1 MKLLFKLIAA
11 LVLLIAIVV
20 GSGFFYLDSIAKKA
34 IEEGGEMALGV
45 PTSVEGIHISLLG
58 GEASLS
64 GLTIANAPG
73 FSDSTFMGL
82 GNGGVAVSV
91 ASLLNDTIVIPH
103 VVLSDIHVNLEQQ
116 GKSNNIEPLLANTK
130 KMAGSGQS
138 SSSTAAPAIDSD
150 ASGKKFIVEY
160 FALKNIQVNANL
172 QLLGQ
177 SSKVNLVLPEIELKN
192 LGTAENGLPMDQL
205 IQKVVEAVLAAA
217 QSSSA
222 QFSPELAKLLKGE
235 LGDLKNIKGQVIGK
249 AQAEVDK
256 VVKNVKQNIKDKVK
270 VDLPPEAEK
279 LIDDKADKLIK
290 GLDGLLG
297 GKK

>member
-1 MKLLFKLIAA
+1 MKLILKLVIVF
-11 LVLLIAIVV
+11 VLLVVVVV
-20 GSGFFYLDSIAKKA
+20 GAGFFYLDNIAKKA
-34 IEEGGEMALGV
+34 IVEGGEMALGV
-45 PTSVEGIHISLLG
+45 PTSVKGIHISLLG
-58 GEASLS
+58 GEASLN

-73 FSDSTFMGL
+73 FSESTFMGL

-91 ASLLNDTIVIPH
+91 ASLLDDTIVIPH
-103 VVLSDIHVNLEQQ
+103 VILSDIYVNLEQQ

-138 SSSTAAPAIDSD
+138 SSSAPAPASDSD

-160 FALKNIQVNANL
+160 FALKNVQVNANL

-192 LGTAENGLPMDQL
+192 LGTAENGLPMEQL

-256 VVKNVKQNIKDKVK
+256 VVKNVKQNIKDKVN